1 MAAEES
7 RVKETIVTEE
17 LYDMIIFL
25 VHSFV
30 RPIETEFYAL
40 KHKHVSDP
48 RALLLTIAD
57 DKTGFRLSNTMPAA
71 ATVYERI
78 KKPNPEMS
86 GPEDYLFF
94 TQYEKR
100 SSASELRNGRSML
113 CLNDA
118 PYKIIRCQSTSTL
131 RIRPDI
137 QLSA

>member
-40 KHKHVSDP
+40 KHKHVSITKDP

-57 DKTGFRLSNTMPAA
+57 GKTGFRLSNTVPAA
-71 ATVYERI
+71 VTVYERI
-78 KKPNPEMS
+78 K
-86 GPEDYLFF
+86 
-94 TQYEKR
+94 R
-100 SSASELRNGRSML
+100 RN
-113 CLNDA
+113 
-118 PYKIIRCQSTSTL
+118 
-131 RIRPDI
+131 PDI
-137 QLSA
+137 FWARALSEFFSGLLSCSLSRAQTRSLVSGFRRIELQAIRRALQEAETEDAG